1 LSPRSKKFIG
11 RLSATPSKH
20 PSIEKWEIMAR
31 VSILSP
37 TYQHA
42 TFISDCIR
50 SVIAQTMP
58 DWEMIIV
65 DDGSDDGTP
74 DIAES
79 FNDPRIKVIRR
90 QHEGVS
96 GIGRSYA
103 SALAH
108 STAPFVAILECD
120 DSWPDNKLEIQL
132 PMFAD
137 PDVVL
142 AYGAAGLMDEF
153 GCIYSHHNHVP
164 GRKIGQNDPPGVI
177 IPALLDVNFIVAST
191 VMLRRSALEEI
202 GGFIHPSGVPYV
214 DHPTWL
220 HLAIKGTFA
229 RSPLVLGNWRRHAQ
243 QITTRSW
250 FDKVPDRASY
260 LGDFAELVR
269 DIVTPEVLSALVA
282 SSRNDPMRRR
292 EEAAIAEGRVAL
304 LRGQRRHAAR
314 VFVQLMRTGEP
325 RTRALAAVGLL
336 CATGRTDMERLISA
350 AGRHSLPSR
359 HHLASHGL
367 Q

>member
-1 LSPRSKKFIG
+1 VP
-11 RLSATPSKH
+11 
-20 PSIEKWEIMAR
+20 R

-42 TFISDCIR
+42 AFIGECIR
-50 SVIAQTMP
+50 SVLAQTMP

-90 QHEGVS
+90 QHEGVA
-96 GIGRSYA
+96 GLGRSYA

-120 DSWPDNKLEIQL
+120 DSWPENKLEIQL

-142 AYGAAGLMDEF
+142 THGSAGLMDEF
-153 GCIYSHHNHVP
+153 GCIYAHHRHVP
-164 GRKIGQNDPPGVI
+164 RGKVSKNDPPGII
-177 IPALLDVNFIVAST
+177 IPALVDVNFIVATT
-191 VMLRRSALEEI
+191 VMLRRSTLEEI
-202 GGFIHPSGVPYV
+202 GGFIHPNGVPYV

-220 HLAIKGTFA
+220 HMATKGTFA
-229 RSPLVLGNWRRHAQ
+229 RSPLVLGNWRRYAQ

-250 FDKVPDRASY
+250 FDNVPDRASY
-260 LGDFAELVR
+260 LDDFAEVIR
-269 DIVTPEVLSALVA
+269 DIVTPEVLSALLA
-282 SSRNDPMRRR
+282 SSRHAAVRNR
-292 EEAAIAEGRVAL
+292 EEAAIAGGRVAL
-304 LRGQRRHAAR
+304 LRGQRRQAAR
-314 VFVQLMRTGEP
+314 IFGRLIRTGEP
-325 RTRALAAVGLL
+325 RTRVMAAVGLL
-336 CATGRTDMERLISA
+336 CATSRTDMEGLISA

-367 Q
+367 QGSIIKQSTAQ

>member
-1 LSPRSKKFIG
+1 MMP
-11 RLSATPSKH
+11 
-20 PSIEKWEIMAR
+20 R

-37 TYQHA
+37 TYQQA
-42 TFISDCIR
+42 AFISDCIR
-50 SVIAQTMP
+50 SVLAQTMR

-79 FNDPRIKVIRR
+79 FGDPRIKVIRR
-90 QHEGVS
+90 PHEGVA
-96 GIGRSYA
+96 GLGRSYA

-120 DSWPDNKLEIQL
+120 DSWPNNKLEIQL
-132 PMFAD
+132 PMFTD
-137 PDVVL
+137 RHVVL
-142 AYGAAGLMDEF
+142 THGSAGLIDEF
-153 GCIYSHHNHVP
+153 GCTYAHFRHAPRGKV
-164 GRKIGQNDPPGVI
+164 GKNDPPGII
-177 IPALLDVNFIVAST
+177 IPALIDLNFIVAVT

-202 GGFIHPSGVPYV
+202 GGFIQPSGIPYV

-220 HLAIKGTFA
+220 AMATKGTFA

-260 LGDFAELVR
+260 LGDFAEAVR
-269 DIVTPEVLSALVA
+269 GIVTPEVLSALVA
-282 SSRNDPMRRR
+282 SSRHDTLRQR

-304 LRGQRRHAAR
+304 LRGHRRHAAR
-314 VFVQLMRTGEP
+314 VFGQLMRTGEP
-325 RTRALAAVGLL
+325 RTRAVAAAGLL
-336 CATGRTDMERLISA
+336 CALSRTDMERLISA

>member
-1 LSPRSKKFIG
+1 MRTISNAIASSLDLEMGKTMSG
-11 RLSATPSKH
+11 
-20 PSIEKWEIMAR
+20 

-42 TFISDCIR
+42 AFISDCIR
-50 SVIAQTMP
+50 SVLAQTVQ

-79 FNDPRIKVIRR
+79 FDDPRIKVIRR
-90 QHEGVS
+90 QHEGVA

-103 SALAH
+103 AALAH

-120 DSWPDNKLEIQL
+120 DSWPDNKLEVQL
-132 PMFAD
+132 PLFSD

-142 AYGAAGLMDEF
+142 THGSAGLIDEF
-153 GCIYSHHNHVP
+153 GCTYAHFRHAPRGKV
-164 GRKIGQNDPPGVI
+164 GKNDPPGII
-177 IPALLDVNFIVAST
+177 IPALVDLNFIVAVT

-202 GGFIHPSGVPYV
+202 GGFIQPSGIPYV

-220 HLAIKGTFA
+220 AMATKGTFG

-250 FDKVPDRASY
+250 FDNVPDRTSY
-260 LGDFAELVR
+260 LSDFAEGIR
-269 DIVTPEVLSALVA
+269 DVVTPEVLSALVA
-282 SSRNDPMRRR
+282 LSRDDQTRRR
-292 EEAAIAEGRVAL
+292 QEAAIAEGRVAL
-304 LRGQRRHAAR
+304 LGGRWRHAASTFR
-314 VFVQLMRTGEP
+314 QLTRTGEP
-325 RTRALAAVGLL
+325 LTRAIAAVGLL
-336 CATGRTDMERLISA
+336 CATCRTDMEWLISA